1 MSPKNVE
8 AAVDALEKALNRGEP
23 VGAYLACASVLRAL
37 LEMCYQDAGMTVP
50 PQEELF
56 AGLAQTRLGQAFLP
70 NLEAY
75 ARLCTRLDGVRP
87 GREAGTFPQV
97 TDARRLLARMMDA

>member
-1 MSPKNVE
+1 MNPKSAE
-8 AAVDALEKALNRGEP
+8 AAIDALEKALNQGEP
-23 VGAYLACASVLRAL
+23 VGAYLTCAAVLRAL
-37 LEMCYQDAGMTVP
+37 LEACYQDAGLPVP

-75 ARLCTRLDGVRP
+75 ARLCTRLDGVAP
-87 GREAGTFPQV
+87 GRAAKTFPQV
-97 TDARRLLARMMDA
+97 ADARRLLARMMDA